1 MSRSLSIL
9 GRSHIA
15 NSLLLSKLWH
25 ILRVLDPP
33 TRWLKQCERATR
45 NYACPYGYKPS
56 WRTICGPKNQS
67 GAAVIDIQQQSQ
79 ALKMIHLQTCA
90 DAASTSFLPQVL
102 RSIFRA
108 HTGHASLLTLFLLP
122 REMIPLL
129 RHVPPVQQLARIIT
143 RIPMMRILESRP
155 SHLLTQIPLRCTVQ
169 RPISTTPCTSIM
181 LSITVGDCMHWDW
194 YSGGLMRQAMSN
206 INDKRTRRRSFA
218 YCSVTQSS

>member
-25 ILRVLDPP
+25 ILRVIDPP

-45 NYACPYGYKPS
+45 NYVCPYGYKPS
-56 WRTICGPKNQS
+56 WRTICRPKNQS

-90 DAASTSFLPQVL
+90 DAASTNFLPQVL

-108 HTGHASLLTLFLLP
+108 HTGHASLLTL
-122 REMIPLL
+122 
-129 RHVPPVQQLARIIT
+129 
-143 RIPMMRILESRP
+143 
-155 SHLLTQIPLRCTVQ
+155 
-169 RPISTTPCTSIM
+169 
-181 LSITVGDCMHWDW
+181 SITE
-194 YSGGLMRQAMSN
+194 R
-206 INDKRTRRRSFA
+206 NDSFVATRFLP
-218 YCSVTQSS
+218 CSTWPESSPEFL